1 MYLEGESKVM
11 RRIFLCC
18 CKLTAKRFEK
28 FVVHP
33 PEDLVQLVQFIEKK
47 IGIPPKVQILD
58 LNIKHRA

>member
-33 PEDLVQLVQFIEKK
+33 PEDLVQFIAK

-58 LNIKHRA
+58 LNLV